1 MQMHNPQKANAHDSD
16 LVSILD
22 TSNNH
27 PDCDA
32 TENDSKAFA
41 TLAAQ
46 FALAGHGLHRTHPTD
61 GPVSYFAERWGLV
74 RHLPTLADAQRFL
87 KQVGGAR

>member
-1 MQMHNPQKANAHDSD
+1 MHSPQKANAHDSD

-27 PDCDA
+27 PNCAA
-32 TENDSKAFA
+32 TDNDSKACA

-46 FALAGHGLHRTHPTD
+46 YAMTGHSLHRTHPKD
-61 GPVSYFAERWGLV
+61 GPVSYFAQRWGLV
-74 RHLPTLADAQRFL
+74 RHLPTIQDAQRFL
-87 KQVGGAR
+87 KQIGGAR